1 MDDCLLCRATNNFT
15 APHHVS
21 ETGEWEVIHD
31 HVASRNEE
39 RISYAAKYS
48 KTEPIRNYCEY
59 PAGGYGC
66 YMELTADAIN
76 ELADRGGYDFFL
88 ASKLDSYRLGFFNE

>member
-1 MDDCLLCRATNNFT
+1 MEEEYRKAKKIRDELSVEFNAL
-15 APHHVS
+15 
-21 ETGEWEVIHD
+21 EWELIHD

-76 ELADRGGYDFFL
+76 ELVDRGGYDFFL
-88 ASKLDSYRLGFFNE
+88 ASKLDSYRLGFFDE